1 MRRAIQKHL
10 RDFLAL
16 FFMVL
21 VAFGVTAYILSQE
34 RFHLPKWVPAIG
46 SDFYKLNVEF
56 QTAQAVVPGQGQ
68 TINIAGVK
76 VGDVQSV
83 KLKNGVAVV
92 SVNMDKKYAPVY
104 RDAHVLLRPKTG
116 LKDMFLAL
124 DPGTKSAGAL
134 PSGGTIPVSN
144 TLPDV
149 NPDEVLSSLDAD
161 TRDYLQILLNAG
173 GQAFNDPPGKEG
185 ETAAQLRQTFKRF
198 EPTNRDLAAI
208 MSQIATRKRNVA
220 HVIHNFRLITE
231 ALAGTDG
238 TLGRFVESSNAN
250 FAAFAHQDAA
260 LREALGLLPSTLQV
274 TESTLNKANRL
285 AIVAAPAF
293 TNLQPFARA
302 LGPAL
307 RDVRP
312 FLRTTTPVIKNQL
325 RPFTKEAA
333 PTVNDLRPAAAN
345 LAKATPNLI
354 NTFKVLN
361 TAFNLFAYNPPGK
374 EEGFL
379 FWQTWLNHAGAT
391 IFNTDDAHGPI
402 RRGLVIVSCGALGV
416 LDNIVRANPQLSV
429 LTQLLNAPSRAQACG
444 QQVPGGPAGG
454 STQPTTNTPTTTTT
468 TPALPAARKV
478 APTAVAI
485 PKLKALP

>member
-1 MRRAIQKHL
+1 MKLAIKKHL

-16 FFMVL
+16 FFIAL
-21 VAFGVTAYILSQE
+21 VALGVTGYILSQE
-34 RFHLPKWVPAIG
+34 RFHLPHWVPVVG
-46 SDFYKLNVEF
+46 SDFYKLNVEL

-83 KLKNGVAVV
+83 QLKNGVAVV

-104 RDAHVLLRPKTG
+104 RNAHVLLRPKTG

-124 DPGTKSAGAL
+124 DPGTKDAGAL
-134 PSGGTIPVSN
+134 LSGGTIPVSN

-149 NPDEVLSSLDAD
+149 NPDEVLASLDAD
-161 TRDYLQILLNAG
+161 TRSYLEILLNAG
-173 GQAFNDPPGKEG
+173 GQAFTDKPGHQG
-185 ETAAQLRQTFKRF
+185 ETSADLRQTFKRF
-198 EPTNRDLAAI
+198 EPTNRDLDKI
-208 MSQIATRKRNVA
+208 MSEIAQRRHNVS
-220 HVIHNFRLITE
+220 HVIHNFRLITDE
-231 ALAGTDG
+231 LSRTDG

-250 FAAFAHQDAA
+250 FKAFAAQDAA

-274 TESTLNKANRL
+274 ANSTLAKADKL
-285 AIVAAPAF
+285 GITATSAF
-293 TNLQPFARA
+293 QNLRPFARG

-307 RDVRP
+307 HDVRP
-312 FLRTTTPVIKNQL
+312 FLIKTTPVIKNQL
-325 RPFTKEAA
+325 RPFTKLAR
-333 PTVNDLRPAAAN
+333 PTVRELRPTAAD
-345 LAKATPNLI
+345 LAATTPHLRR
-354 NTFKVLN
+354 TFQVLN
-361 TAFNLFAYNPPGK
+361 SLFNLFAYNPPGK

-391 IFNTDDAHGPI
+391 IFNTQDAHGPI

-416 LDNIVRANPQLSV
+416 LDNIIRANPQLSV

-454 STQPTTNTPTTTTT
+454 STQPTGNTPTTT
-468 TPALPAARKV
+468 PPAA
-478 APTAVAI
+478 AVPL
-485 PKLKALP
+485 PKLRPVG